1 MHPKGEVP
9 RVRARFAVDPV
20 VGSQTGFSVA
30 NEKGRQRMKGIV
42 FLLALLLAT
51 ASVNA
56 QNMDHSSMNEHQRTD
71 LTKLIKKPKVLE
83 LNRAMRDLWYAHMYW
98 TLITVD
104 AYYNDPVGLNAKL
117 KRLLQNQNDIG
128 AAIVPYYGQAAGDR
142 LAKLLTEHITLA
154 IPVLKAAKEN
164 DKAALDRAVMDW
176 YANAKEIGTFLA
188 SANPENWYARDTQAA
203 LEMHITQTIAYSVS
217 ILKGEYSQSFGG
229 FEEATRHM
237 IMLADALTEGIV
249 KQFPESFK

>member
-1 MHPKGEVP
+1 
-9 RVRARFAVDPV
+9 
-20 VGSQTGFSVA
+20 
-30 NEKGRQRMKGIV
+30 MKEIGI
-42 FLLALLLAT
+42 LLALLLAT

-56 QNMDHSSMNEHQRTD
+56 QQMNHSSMKDNSKSIAMTT
-71 LTKLIKKPKVLE
+71 LMKKPKVLE

-104 AYYNDPVGLNAKL
+104 AYYNDPIGVNAKL
-117 KRLLQNQNDIG
+117 NRLLQNQKDIG

-142 LAKLLTEHITLA
+142 LGGLLAEHITLA
-154 IPVLKAAKEN
+154 VPVLKAAKEN
-164 DKAALDRAVMDW
+164 DKVTLDKAVKDW
-176 YANAKEIGTFLA
+176 YANAKAIGTFLA
-188 SANPENWYARDTQAA
+188 SANPKNWHTKDTQDA

-237 IMLADALTEGIV
+237 VMLADILSEGIA
-249 KQFPESFK
+249 KQFPEKFK

>member
-1 MHPKGEVP
+1 MKEV
-9 RVRARFAVDPV
+9 
-20 VGSQTGFSVA
+20 
-30 NEKGRQRMKGIV
+30 V

-56 QNMDHSSMNEHQRTD
+56 QQVNHSSMKNDNKTSD
-71 LTKLIKKPKVLE
+71 MTKLIKKPKVLE

-104 AYYNDPVGLNAKL
+104 AYYNDPIGLNAKL
-117 KRLLQNQNDIG
+117 NRLLQNQKDIG
-128 AAIVPYYGQAAGDR
+128 AAIVPYYGQAAGDQ
-142 LAKLLTEHITLA
+142 LAELLTEHITLA
-154 IPVLKAAKEN
+154 VPVLKAAKEN
-164 DKAALDRAVMDW
+164 DQVALDEAVKDW
-176 YANAKEIGTFLA
+176 YANAKAIGTFLA
-188 SANPENWYARDTQAA
+188 SANPENWHAQDTQAA

-237 IMLADALTEGIV
+237 VMLADLLTEGIA
-249 KQFPESFK
+249 KQFPEKFK